1 MLRNKKKWTTAL
13 AALSLITLVA
23 CDTDEIKYPTD
34 YSDKLPTDA
43 FYQLPENQA
52 AKTAQDTLKQYY
64 QSLTNDDAIY
74 EKTVSKIF
82 DILADHVHDIDEP
95 GSTGSEVYHV
105 LNDFNK
111 KSVADAETLPTM
123 GSNKDA
129 NLQTRAE
136 DTMLS
141 TAKGGSYKKNNM
153 WDEAKY
159 AKYLNENY
167 YYLSTVENTDNAPS
181 LKFTLKDK
189 DLKNQLVFNSMTY
202 SDVYSLEDEN
212 QKKGYQ
218 TYMENELFNDTKV
231 NYLTSEY
238 IIKKSSNSIANS
250 NARKVQV
257 ISIADRSDEP
267 GDAKQLLDAYVE
279 KYILH
284 KDGSIAKDD
293 DFSVLS
299 RLWKG
304 ITLDSIASL
313 YNPTLV
319 SIDEND
325 YYKVNFSDDAVEA
338 DKKEVIAFFKR
349 YGVTVNE
356 DGIVSAISDAS
367 PVIRKDEYDWLKNK
381 VKLDTEA
388 NLTGKLLDDQ
398 EKIAQAQDNWHKID
412 SSLEDTY
419 TGSHTYSLS
428 EGFRNSLDDIAT
440 RNLVTDGLYLKS
452 SGISSLPSGL
462 TDRIFS
468 TKVTSNKDDV
478 KKMKDSV
485 TNGKFSSKSDLT
497 CYAPDG
503 YRYMTVAD
511 TITSNEVD
519 SILYYDAS
527 SKTYYITRILDVV
540 DNNAINGGS
549 SSIYD
554 SKDKLNQI
562 KWEVAYALSTTG
574 SYKTDSSVYWLSRM
588 DWSFSDEAF
597 LEYMKTNY
605 KDIFK
610 TENPYSDLTKFD
622 LKKWA
627 E

>member
-1 MLRNKKKWTTAL
+1 MLRNKKKLTTAL
-13 AALSLITLVA
+13 AALSLLTLVA
-23 CDTDEIKYPTD
+23 CDTDEIKYPSN
-34 YSDKLPTDA
+34 YNEKLPTED
-43 FYQLPENQA
+43 FYKLPDNQV

-74 EKTVSKIF
+74 EKTLSKIF
-82 DILADHVHDIDEP
+82 EILADHVHDIDAN
-95 GSTGSEVYHV
+95 GTDGSEVYHV
-105 LNDFNK
+105 VNDFNK
-111 KSVADAETLPTM
+111 KSVADGDLPSM
-123 GSNKDA
+123 GADKNA

-167 YYLSTVENTDNAPS
+167 YYLSEVEYANGNPS
-181 LKFTLKDK
+181 LKFTLQDK
-189 DLKNQLVFNSMTY
+189 DLKNQLVFNNMTY
-202 SDVYSLEDEN
+202 SDVYSLDN
-212 QKKGYQ
+212 TTQKDGYQ
-218 TYMENELFNDTKV
+218 KYMENELFHDNKI

-238 IIKKSSNSIANS
+238 IIKKSPNSIANS

-267 GDAKQLLDAYVE
+267 GDAKKLLDVYVE

-284 KDGSIAKDD
+284 KDGSTVNDD

-313 YNPTLV
+313 YNPTTV
-319 SIDEND
+319 SIND
-325 YYKVNFSDDAVEA
+325 DYTKVIFTADADMAEA
-338 DKKEVIAFFKR
+338 KAFFAR
-349 YGVTVNE
+349 YGVTVAE
-356 DGIVSAISDAS
+356 DGTVTISDKS
-367 PVIRKDEYDWLKNK
+367 PVIRKDEIKWLEDNNI
-381 VKLDTEA
+381 DTEA
-388 NLTGKLLDDQ
+388 NLTGKILDDQ
-398 EKIAQAQDNWHKID
+398 DKIAQAEDNWHKID

-440 RNLVTDGLYLKS
+440 RNLITDGLYLKS

-468 TKVTSNKDDV
+468 TKVTSNKSDV
-478 KKMKDSV
+478 TSMKDSIKN
-485 TNGKFSSKSDLT
+485 TNGKFSTKADLT

-511 TITSNEVD
+511 TITSNDVD

-540 DNNAINGGS
+540 DNNAINGGN
-549 SSIYD
+549 SSIYSD
-554 SKDKLNQI
+554 ATLNQI

-588 DWSFSDEAF
+588 NWSYSDEAF

-605 KDIFK
+605 KDVFK
-610 TENPYSDLTKFD
+610 TENPYDNESKFD
-622 LKKWA
+622 FAKWA
-627 E
+627 N

>member
-1 MLRNKKKWTTAL
+1 MLRNKKKLTTAL
-13 AALSLITLVA
+13 AALSLLALVA
-23 CDTDEIKYPTD
+23 CDTDEIKYPED
-34 YSDKLPTDA
+34 YTHKLPISD
-43 FYQLPENQA
+43 FYQLPENQV

-64 QSLTNDDAIY
+64 QSLTNNDAIY
-74 EKTVSKIF
+74 EKTLSKIF
-82 DILADHVHDIDEP
+82 EILADHVHNIDTE
-95 GSTGSEVYHV
+95 GTDGSEVYHV
-105 LNDFNK
+105 VNDFNK
-111 KSVADAETLPTM
+111 KSVADGVLPNLA
-123 GSNKDA
+123 SDKNA

-167 YYLSTVENTDNAPS
+167 YYLSNVEYTDGNPS
-181 LKFTLKDK
+181 LKFTLQDK
-189 DLKNQLVFNSMTY
+189 DLKNQLVFNNMTY
-202 SDVYSLEDEN
+202 SDVYSLDN
-212 QKKGYQ
+212 ATQKKGYQ
-218 TYMENELFNDTKV
+218 EYMENELFHDNKI

-238 IIKKSSNSIANS
+238 IIKKSPNSIANS

-257 ISIADRSDEP
+257 VSIADRSDEP
-267 GDAKQLLDAYVE
+267 GDAKKLLDAYVE

-284 KDGSIAKDD
+284 KDGSTANDD

-304 ITLDSIASL
+304 ITLNSIASL
-313 YNPTLV
+313 YDPTNV
-319 SIDEND
+319 SISENYTKVEFDADADTDEAKD
-325 YYKVNFSDDAVEA
+325 
-338 DKKEVIAFFKR
+338 FFAR
-349 YGVTVNE
+349 YGVTVAD
-356 DGIVSAISDAS
+356 DGAVDISPKS
-367 PVIRKDEYDWLKNK
+367 PVIRKSEIEWLKANK
-381 VKLDTEA
+381 IDIEA
-388 NLTGKLLDDQ
+388 NLTGKILDDQ
-398 EKIAQAQDNWHKID
+398 DKIAQAEDNWHKID

-468 TKVTSNKDDV
+468 TKVTSNKSDV
-478 KKMKDSV
+478 TSMKDSI
-485 TNGKFSSKSDLT
+485 KSKSGQFSTKADLT

-511 TITSNEVD
+511 TITSNDVD
-519 SILYYDAS
+519 SILYYDSS

-540 DNNAINGGS
+540 DNNAINGGN
-549 SSIYD
+549 SSIY
-554 SKDKLNQI
+554 SGETLNQI

-588 DWSFSDEAF
+588 DWSYSDEAF

-605 KDIFK
+605 KDVFK
-610 TENPYSDLTKFD
+610 TENPYDSESKFD
-622 LKKWA
+622 FKKWA